1 MKSNTLANKTTSTLS
16 LRSFKTTAFE
26 LAFLSR
32 CTLLLFQ
39 QCSVG
44 LLSNTTSP
52 TSRTSL
58 FLKTYTQV
66 LNHTSKATNT
76 NAISCQNGMQL
87 HLNKLLLKEDLTL
100 AKHFRN

>member
-39 QCSVG
+39 QCSMG

-52 TSRTSL
+52 TLRTSP
-58 FLKTYTQV
+58 FLKMCAQA
-66 LNHTSKATNT
+66 LNHTLKATNT
-76 NAISCQNGMQL
+76 NVISCQSGMQL
-87 HLNKLLLKEDLTL
+87 HLNKLLLKEDLTQ

>member
-26 LAFLSR
+26 PAFLSR
-32 CTLLLFQ
+32 RTLLLFQ
-39 QCSVG
+39 QCSIG

-52 TSRTSL
+52 TLRTSL
-58 FLKTYTQV
+58 FLKTYAQV
-66 LNHTSKATNT
+66 SNHTLKAMNT
-76 NAISCQNGMQL
+76 NAISCQNGIRL
-87 HLNKLLLKEDLTL
+87 HLNKLLLKEDSTL